1 MLSEKVIES
10 YTEVIEKEIEKASSV
25 EFWIECREI
34 LATRRDIDNN

>member
-10 YTEVIEKEIEKASSV
+10 YTEVIEKEIEKA
-25 EFWIECREI
+25 IECREI

>member
-25 EFWIECREI
+25 EF
-34 LATRRDIDNN
+34 